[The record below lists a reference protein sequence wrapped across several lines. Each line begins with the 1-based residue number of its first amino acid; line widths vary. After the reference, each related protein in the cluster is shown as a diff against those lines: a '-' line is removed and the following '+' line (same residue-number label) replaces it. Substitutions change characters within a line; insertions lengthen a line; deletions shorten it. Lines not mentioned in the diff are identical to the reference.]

1 MQVAKTTQK
10 MGKVS
15 KKLAERFRDSRNRKV
30 VSLKDYAEAKQEHE
44 SSVKNIKQLVEN
56 GYDPLHAAYVSAQN
70 LTSLFAEVISELP
83 ELEEYYS
90 IVGAAEDEY
99 LPDGPPFSPLTRS
112 YFTTWAFFDVQFGQD
127 KETIGTCLLDSNR
140 HLKIRPEMIEII
152 RQMQSSRM
160 GIYEHYGIFDSLVI
174 LRELVTEEE
183 FYCHVPS
190 GYLGKKGQLWF
201 VRILPPI
208 HHLVDYSVV
217 FTTPYVF
224 VNATKMD
231 WLAFLDRTLPKVKA
245 SDKKEALYIL
255 MKYGMELNY
264 WNEYIF
270 QAYYN
275 SLNNVIFLA
284 GLPDIKESRPHAE

>member
-1 MQVAKTTQK
+1 MAKTTQK
-10 MGKVS
+10 MGKIA
-15 KKLAERFRDSRNRKV
+15 KKLVKRLRDSRNQRV
-30 VSLKDYAEAKQEHE
+30 VSLKDYAEAKQEQE
-44 SSVKNIKQLVEN
+44 SSVKDIKQLVEE
-56 GYDPLHAAYVSAQN
+56 GYDPLHASYVSAQN

-90 IVGAAEDEY
+90 IVGSAEDEY

-127 KETIGTCLLDSNR
+127 RETIGTCLLDSNKY
-140 HLKIRPEMIEII
+140 LKIRPEMIEII
-152 RQMQSSRM
+152 RQMQNSRM
-160 GIYEHYGIFDSLVI
+160 GIYEHYGIFNSKVI
-174 LRELVTEEE
+174 LQELITGEE

-190 GYLGKKGQLWF
+190 EYLGKKGQLWY

-208 HHLVDYSVV
+208 YNLVDYSVV

-224 VNATKMD
+224 INATKMD

-245 SDKKEALYIL
+245 SNKKEALYML
-255 MKYGMELNY
+255 MKYGTEYNY

-275 SLNNVIFLA
+275 SLHNVVFLA
-284 GLPDIKESRPHAE
+284 GFPDIKESRPHAE